1 MVNFG
6 DKLKMLRHEKKLTQS
21 DLAKYLNV
29 SKANVSR
36 YELGTR
42 QPNFDTLVNISV
54 FFNVSIDWL
63 LGRSTIR
70 SFSSINDKPRNFEEN
85 DLKILEFLYTNS
97 HVRNMLESMPKSKEI
112 RVKIITRI
120 WKEINIDSFE

>member
-6 DKLKMLRHEKKLTQS
+6 DKLKMLRLEKNLTQNG
-21 DLAKYLNV
+21 LAKHLNV

-42 QPNFDTLVNISV
+42 QPNFDTLISISA

-70 SFSSINDKPRNFEEN
+70 NFSSVNDKPRNFEES
-85 DLKILEFLYTNS
+85 DLEILEFLHTNS
-97 HVRNMLESMPKSKEI
+97 HVHEMLESMPKSKEI

-120 WKEINIDSFE
+120 WKEINIDNF

>member
-6 DKLKMLRHEKKLTQS
+6 DKLRMLRLEKNLTQS
-21 DLAKYLNV
+21 GLAKHLNV

-42 QPNFDTLVNISV
+42 QPNFDTLISISV

-70 SFSSINDKPRNFEEN
+70 DFSSINDKPRNFEES
-85 DLKILEFLYTNS
+85 DLKILEFLYANS
-97 HVRNMLESMPKSKEI
+97 YVREMLESMQKSKEI
-112 RVKIITRI
+112 RVKIITRM
-120 WKEINIDSFE
+120 WKEINIDNFE